1 MTVHCTSLA
10 GRPNDPTDP
19 AQPLAFGGADAQGS
33 HRVAGIA
40 IEQGGRLLARVHSSA
55 IRPPSKRKK
64 LPSKR
69 STPRPVPGMPPL
81 SLPKECP
88 VAVVGYDR
96 GLGNHDTRPIE
107 SASPN
112 TTRHRSRGI
121 TQLRNG
127 WNLARTSIMQTA
139 FLLFVLVAAFG
150 LLITQVV
157 RFEIISLGLVAVLA
171 LAGILTTQ
179 EALSGFSNSATLT
192 VAAMLVLSAGLR
204 WAFGSPA
211 RLLFTVGMVTAVL
224 SAFMNN
230 TAIIAL
236 MIPVVLAL
244 SRKIDVSASKL
255 LMPLSF
261 FAILGGTCTLIGTST
276 NILVDSLYRD
286 AGGPGFGL
294 FEFAGIGLLYLLVGS
309 IYLMLFWKKLPDN
322 TVFSQILDTGSR
334 SQFVTEITVPED
346 SRYIGSSLSELLAR
360 LKDVEVL
367 ELIRDEEA
375 ELGPPPE
382 TVLENGDTLLLKGSG
397 ATLNQLAEREG
408 VGVGSAVA
416 DAERIAMSRFDLRTT
431 EAVILPNSQLI
442 DRRVRDAGLNRR
454 YGVFVIAVR
463 RLGGGHHIRNLRSL
477 RLRVGDVL
485 LIQGEPS
492 TLQTLQEDAGV
503 LLIEGIESRLT
514 FPRKAP
520 IAIGILVSVV
530 ALAALGIGEIV
541 VLSLAGVAAMLLTRC
556 MTVSQAT
563 RALDSSVLLLLA
575 GMIPLGVAIQN
586 SGVASVATQWL
597 VAHLGDLGPVAIVSG
612 FYLFTSL
619 MTAVLSNG
627 ATAVL
632 LTPIALE
639 LAQQTDIEPKALLV
653 AIAFGASAS
662 FATPIGYQTNTMVM
676 GPGGYSFGDYLR
688 FGGPLS
694 VIMWLAAT
702 LLLPLFWL

>member
-1 MTVHCTSLA
+1 
-10 GRPNDPTDP
+10 
-19 AQPLAFGGADAQGS
+19 
-33 HRVAGIA
+33 
-40 IEQGGRLLARVHSSA
+40 
-55 IRPPSKRKK
+55 
-64 LPSKR
+64 
-69 STPRPVPGMPPL
+69 
-81 SLPKECP
+81 
-88 VAVVGYDR
+88 
-96 GLGNHDTRPIE
+96 
-107 SASPN
+107 
-112 TTRHRSRGI
+112 
-121 TQLRNG
+121 
-127 WNLARTSIMQTA
+127 MQTA

-157 RFEIISLGLVAVLA
+157 RFEIVSLGLVAVLA
-171 LAGILTTQ
+171 LAGVLTTQ

-192 VAAMLVLSAGLR
+192 VAAMLVLSAGLVRSGVVDLVGTLVER
-204 WAFGSPA
+204 WAAGSPA

-244 SRKIDVSASKL
+244 SSKVNISASKL

-294 FEFAGIGLLYLLVGS
+294 FDFAGMGLIYLLVGS
-309 IYLMLFWKKLPDN
+309 VYLMLFWKKLPDN
-322 TVFSQILDTGSR
+322 TVFSQILDPSSR
-334 SQFVTEITVPED
+334 SQFVTEVTVPAD
-346 SRYIGSSLSELLAR
+346 SRYLGRPLSELLGR

-367 ELIRDEEA
+367 ELIRNEQA
-375 ELGPPPE
+375 SLGPAADTIIE
-382 TVLENGDTLLLKGSG
+382 RGDTFLLKGSG
-397 ATLNQLAEREG
+397 ATLNQLAERDG
-408 VGVGSAVA
+408 VGVGSTVA
-416 DAERIAMSRFDLRTT
+416 DGERIVMSRFDLHTT
-431 EAVILPNSQLI
+431 EAVILPNSPLI
-442 DRRVRDAGLNRR
+442 DRRVRNAGLNRR
-454 YGVFVIAVR
+454 FGVFVMAVR

-477 RLRVGDVL
+477 RLRSGDVL
-485 LIQGEPS
+485 LIQGEPAA
-492 TLQTLQEDAGV
+492 LHTLQEDAGV
-503 LLIEGIESRLT
+503 LLIEGIEARLT

-520 IAIGILVSVV
+520 MAIAILVAVV

-556 MTVSQAT
+556 LTVSQAT

-575 GMIPLGVAIQN
+575 GMIPLGVAIN
-586 SGVASVATQWL
+586 SSGLASTATGWL
-597 VAHLGDLGPVAIVSG
+597 VAHLGDLGPVAIISG

-632 LTPIALE
+632 LAPIALE
-639 LAQQTDIEPKALLV
+639 LSQQTGIEPKALLV

-694 VIMWLAAT
+694 LIMWLAAT